1 MMMTKLKKV
10 LATSSKIRRN
20 RRKLLNLQIQIFA
33 WLVEFFSGLIILIVV
48 SVPRHSISANVV
60 DVYMNFTYWV
70 AIPGIYL
77 MNNDDFKSWV
87 TENHSYIA
95 FTNRFFPKTINTID
109 FKKDNDD
116 PNRKRVRINNWVG
129 THWATKMWSVS
140 WGSNQLVSIIHIELL
155 SQ

>member
-20 RRKLLNLQIQIFA
+20 RRKLLNLQIQ
-33 WLVEFFSGLIILIVV
+33 FFSGLIILIVV

-70 AIPGIYL
+70 AIPGIYF

-95 FTNRFFPKTINTID
+95 FTNRFFPKTINAID
-109 FKKDNDD
+109 FDKGNDD
-116 PNRKRVRINNWVG
+116 TNRKRVKVN
-129 THWATKMWSVS
+129 A
-140 WGSNQLVSIIHIELL
+140 
-155 SQ
+155 

>member
-1 MMMTKLKKV
+1 MMTRLKK
-10 LATSSKIRRN
+10 LLNTSSKIRRN

-33 WLVEFFSGLIILIVV
+33 WLVEFISGLIFLIVV

-60 DVYMNFTYWV
+60 GVYMNFIYWV
-70 AIPGIYL
+70 AIPGIYS

-109 FKKDNDD
+109 FNKDNDD
-116 PNRKRVRINNWVG
+116 SNRNRVRVNNWVG
-129 THWATKMWSVS
+129 TDWATKNENRIVGIQWSKTREFD
-140 WGSNQLVSIIHIELL
+140 W
-155 SQ
+155 